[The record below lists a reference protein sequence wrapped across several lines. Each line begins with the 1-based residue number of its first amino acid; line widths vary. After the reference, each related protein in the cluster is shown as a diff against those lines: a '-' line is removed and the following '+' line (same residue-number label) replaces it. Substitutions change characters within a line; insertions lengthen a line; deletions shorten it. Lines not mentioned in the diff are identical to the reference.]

1 MSNKLIILPGTTVAV
16 KYDLILGFIVKDVSP
31 SLKETRIMVEYH
43 LDLKNNEVVA
53 GMNELWNDLS
63 TVDVAI
69 KVQDMITN
77 ATDV

>member
-1 MSNKLIILPGTTVAV
+1 
-16 KYDLILGFIVKDVSP
+16 
-31 SLKETRIMVEYH
+31 MVEYH
-43 LDLKNNEVVA
+43 LDLKNNEVVV